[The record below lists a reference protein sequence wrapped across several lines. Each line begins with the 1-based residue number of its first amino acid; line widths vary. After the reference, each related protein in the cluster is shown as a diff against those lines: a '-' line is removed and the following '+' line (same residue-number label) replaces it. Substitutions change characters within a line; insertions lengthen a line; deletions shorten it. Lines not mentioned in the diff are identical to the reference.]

1 MLVFRHPASQ
11 KTAIHAYCARL
22 ESETPLLKTRLGLRF
37 HQKISTRI
45 LYASKITRKSSRR
58 RPSQIRIASQVLL
71 GPFSSRCDWI
81 SGILAFLKSDGN
93 IILLSISCSPPCSPC
108 RPQLGRTVVPIFD
121 HLVGRAP
128 VTLGL
133 TIQCRSQ
140 PGVEALR
147 RIPLNDSQRG
157 TLHLLGGFYRW
168 IQQGCPPCR

>member
-1 MLVFRHPASQ
+1 MAVLAFCLVN
-11 KTAIHAYCARL
+11 L
-22 ESETPLLKTRLGLRF
+22 PLLQDVVFGCP
-37 HQKISTRI
+37 
-45 LYASKITRKSSRR
+45 APSKITRKSSRQ
-58 RPSQIRIASQVLL
+58 RPSLGHLLFASQVLL
-71 GPFSSRCDWI
+71 GHFSIRYDWI
-81 SGILAFLKSDGN
+81 SGILAPLKSDGN

-121 HLVGRAP
+121 HLIGRAP

-157 TLHLLGGFYRW
+157 TLHLLGGFYRG
-168 IQQGCPPCR
+168 IQQGCPCR

>member
-1 MLVFRHPASQ
+1 MAVLAFCLVN
-11 KTAIHAYCARL
+11 L
-22 ESETPLLKTRLGLRF
+22 PLLQEVVFGCP
-37 HQKISTRI
+37 
-45 LYASKITRKSSRR
+45 APSKITRKSSRR

-81 SGILAFLKSDGN
+81 SGVLAPLKSDGN

-121 HLVGRAP
+121 HLIGRAP

-168 IQQGCPPCR
+168 IQQGLSLIHI